1 METIT
6 TNVDAPQKAILDSL
20 QRGER
25 LTVQKAY
32 HRFHTT
38 ELRKVIS
45 RLRKFGYTIC
55 ANRITDRSA
64 DGRTITYNEYYMPY
78 ENA

>member
-1 METIT
+1 MNTATIK
-6 TNVDAPQKAILDSL
+6 VDAPQKAILDSL

-32 HRFHTT
+32 HKFHTT

-55 ANRITDRSA
+55 ANKIIDHSA
-64 DGRTITYNEYYMPY
+64 DGRAVVYNEYYMPL
-78 ENA
+78 

>member
-1 METIT
+1 MGTIS
-6 TNVDAPQKAILDSL
+6 TNVDAPQRAILDSL

-45 RLRKFGYTIC
+45 RLRKFGYIIC
-55 ANRITDRSA
+55 ANKITDRSA
-64 DGRTITYNEYYMPY
+64 GGRTITYNEYYMAN

>member
-1 METIT
+1 MNTATIK
-6 TNVDAPQKAILDSL
+6 VDAPQKAILDSL

-32 HRFHTT
+32 RKFHTT

-45 RLRKFGYTIC
+45 RLRKFGYVIC
-55 ANRITDRSA
+55 AKKITDRSA
-64 DGRTITYNEYYMPY
+64 DGRAITYNEYYM
-78 ENA
+78 NV